1 MPTPGILIRPT
12 DDLGPLL
19 VACSADRLY
28 VGSMLDL
35 PIRAMLVDC
44 DGTLAPERMEVS
56 PVVRRAVTSLAQRMP
71 VGIVSSRDHHD
82 VGWLAADLGFTAPQV
97 SEGGARV
104 FRTGEHVPLWI
115 RTLAADDAHSIVQFL
130 DERGHTFSAVDGDR
144 RISTSAEIRDWQLT
158 RVTANSL
165 ESQQAELIASGFGGS
180 MAGVHTEIVV
190 RTDNGD
196 WMVDFTHEEATK
208 ASGAAEFARWV
219 GVPLRQVVGVG
230 DGYNDLSLLRACG
243 SAVAM
248 GHAPPSIKAAADYVA
263 PTAWEDGLAAAINEF
278 IEPRLA

>member
-1 MPTPGILIRPT
+1 M
-12 DDLGPLL
+12 
-19 VACSADRLY
+19 Y
-28 VGSMLDL
+28 FGSMLDL

-56 PVVRRAVTSLAQRMP
+56 PVVRRAVNSLAERMP

-82 VGWLAADLGFTAPQV
+82 VGWLAADLGLTAPQI

-104 FRTGEHVPLWI
+104 FRVGERVPLWI
-115 RTLAADDAHSIVQFL
+115 RTIAADDAQSIVEFL

-144 RISTSAEIRDWQLT
+144 RVSASDDIKDWQLT
-158 RVTANSL
+158 RVTADSL
-165 ESQQAELIASGFGGS
+165 KPQQAELIASGFCSS
-180 MAGVHTEIVV
+180 MAGVHTEIIV

-196 WMVDFTHEEATK
+196 WMVDFTHAEATK
-208 ASGAAEFARWV
+208 ASAAAEFARLV

-248 GHAPPSIKAAADYVA
+248 GHAPPSIREAADFVA
-263 PTAWEDGLAAAINEF
+263 PNAWQDGLAAAIDEF
-278 IEPRLA
+278 IAPRLA

>member
-1 MPTPGILIRPT
+1 MP
-12 DDLGPLL
+12 
-19 VACSADRLY
+19 VAWSADRLY

-44 DGTLAPERMEVS
+44 DGTLAPERMEVT
-56 PVVRRAVTSLAQRMP
+56 PAVRRAVTSLAQRMP

-82 VGWLAADLGFTAPQV
+82 VGWLADDLGLTAPQV

-104 FRTGEHVPLWI
+104 FRVGERVPLWI
-115 RTLAADDAHSIVQFL
+115 RTIAAGDARSIVEFL
-130 DERGHTFSAVDGDR
+130 DERGHTFTAVDRDR
-144 RISTSAEIRDWQLT
+144 RVSASDDIKDWLLT

-165 ESQQAELIASGFGGS
+165 TPQQAEAIASGFGSS

-196 WMVDFTHEEATK
+196 WMVDFTHAEATK
-208 ASGAAEFARWV
+208 ASGAAEFARLV
-219 GVPLRQVVGVG
+219 RVSLRQVVGVG

-263 PTAWEDGLAAAINEF
+263 PTAWEDGLAAAIDEF
-278 IEPRLA
+278 IAPRLA